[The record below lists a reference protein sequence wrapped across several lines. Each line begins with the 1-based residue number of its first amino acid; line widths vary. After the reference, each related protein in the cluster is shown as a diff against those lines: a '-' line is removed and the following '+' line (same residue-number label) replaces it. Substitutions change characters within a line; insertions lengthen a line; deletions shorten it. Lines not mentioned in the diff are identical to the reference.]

1 MKKRKGG
8 EIVMAKVW
16 QQLNVGRGLRGLN
29 TNYLLL
35 VLMINEANNGRLP
48 Q

>member
-1 MKKRKGG
+1 
-8 EIVMAKVW
+8 MAKVW
-16 QQLNVGRGLRGLN
+16 QQLNVGRGLGGLN
-29 TNYLLL
+29 RNYLLL